1 MENTALIIF
10 LFNKNIAP
18 RIINMF
24 KPNHWPAP
32 AKLNLF
38 LHITGRL
45 DNGYHSLQTN
55 FQFLDYGD
63 SLSFNI
69 NDSSFIVVTPPVEGI
84 EPDKNLIYRAA
95 LLLKPFTNKNMG
107 VNINLS
113 KILPMGAGLGG
124 GSSDAATTLVALNH
138 LWQTDLSNDK
148 LAELGLSLGADVPI
162 FIRGFAAFAQGVG
175 EDLTPISPP
184 QPWYL
189 VIWPG
194 VSISTRDIF
203 NLPQLPRNT
212 PKITLAQLTTSTL
225 KNDCQEV
232 TKKRHPEVAMAL
244 DWLIQYAPA
253 KMTGTGSC
261 VFGEF
266 ASHADATKALEK
278 LPKDMHGFV
287 AKGVNTSPLAT
298 MLAKYQAH

>member
-1 MENTALIIF
+1 
-10 LFNKNIAP
+10 
-18 RIINMF
+18 MF
-24 KPNHWPAP
+24 EHNQWPAP

-45 DNGYHSLQTN
+45 ANGYHSLQTN

-63 SLSFNI
+63 SLSFGI
-69 NDSSFIVVTPPVEGI
+69 NESDDVTVSPPVDGVALE
-84 EPDKNLIYRAA
+84 ENLIYRAA
-95 LLLKPFTNKNMG
+95 MMLKPYSDNKVG
-107 VNINLS
+107 ADIHLT

-138 LWQTDLSNDK
+138 LWNINLSIEK

-162 FIRGFAAFAQGVG
+162 FVKGFAAFAQGVG
-175 EDLTPISPP
+175 EDLTPITPP

-194 VSISTRDIF
+194 VSVCTKEIF

-212 PKITLAQLTTSTL
+212 PEITLAQLATATL

-232 TKKRHPEVAMAL
+232 TKNRHPEVASAL

-266 ASHADATKALEK
+266 SSRADATVALEK
-278 LPKDMHGFV
+278 LPKNMHGFV
-287 AKGVNTSPLAT
+287 AKGVNISPLAST
-298 MLAKYQAH
+298 LSDRQRHQCQT

>member
-1 MENTALIIF
+1 
-10 LFNKNIAP
+10 
-18 RIINMF
+18 MF
-24 KPNHWPAP
+24 EHNQWPAP

-45 DNGYHSLQTN
+45 ANGYHSLQTN

-63 SLSFNI
+63 SLSFDI
-69 NDSSFIVVTPPVEGI
+69 NNSDNVTVSPAVEGVAL
-84 EPDKNLIYRAA
+84 EDNLIYRAA
-95 LLLKPFTNKNMG
+95 MMLKPYCRNNVGADIHLT
-107 VNINLS
+107 

-138 LWQTDLSNDK
+138 LWNINLSAEK

-162 FIRGFAAFAQGVG
+162 FVKGFAAFAQGVG
-175 EDLTPISPP
+175 EDLTPITPP

-194 VSISTRDIF
+194 VSVCTKEIF

-212 PKITLAQLTTSTL
+212 PEITLAQLATATL

-232 TKKRHPEVAMAL
+232 TKNRHPEVASAL

-266 ASHADATKALEK
+266 SSRADATVALEK
-278 LPKDMHGFV
+278 LPKNMHGFV
-287 AKGVNTSPLAT
+287 AKGVNISPLAST
-298 MLAKYQAH
+298 LSDRQRHQCQT

>member
-1 MENTALIIF
+1 VENTALTV
-10 LFNKNIAP
+10 NTAP
-18 RIINMF
+18 RITNMF
-24 KPNHWPAP
+24 KKNHWPAP

-69 NDSSFIVVTPPVEGI
+69 NASSLIIVTPQVEGI
-84 EPDKNLIYRAA
+84 EPEQNLIYRAA
-95 LLLKPFTNKNMG
+95 LLLKPYAEKDAG
-107 VNINLS
+107 VDINLC

-138 LWQTDLSNDK
+138 LWQTNLSNDK

-175 EDLTPISPP
+175 EDLTPITPP
-184 QPWYL
+184 EPWYL

-194 VSISTRDIF
+194 VSVSTRDIF

-212 PKITLAQLTTSTL
+212 PKITLAQLTTSIL

-232 TKKRHPEVAMAL
+232 TKNRHPEVAMAL
-244 DWLIQYAPA
+244 EWLIQYAPA

-266 ASHADATKALEK
+266 PSSADATVALEK
-278 LPKDMHGFV
+278 LPKSMHGFI
-287 AKGVNTSPLAT
+287 AKGVNISPLAT
-298 MLAKYQAH
+298 TLAATKLIDAKT

>member
-1 MENTALIIF
+1 
-10 LFNKNIAP
+10 
-18 RIINMF
+18 MF
-24 KPNHWPAP
+24 KINHWPAP

-63 SLSFNI
+63 SIAFNT
-69 NDSSFIVVTPPVEGI
+69 NNSSLITVTPHVDGI
-84 EPDKNLIYRAA
+84 EPEQNLIYRAA
-95 LLLKPFTNKNMG
+95 LLLKPFANNDAG
-107 VNINLS
+107 VEISLV

-138 LWQTDLSNDK
+138 LWQTNLSNDK

-162 FIRGFAAFAQGVG
+162 FIRGFAAFAQGIG
-175 EDLTPISPP
+175 EDLTPITPP
-184 QPWYL
+184 EPWYL

-194 VSISTRDIF
+194 VSVSTRDIF

-232 TKKRHPEVAMAL
+232 TKNQHPEVAMAL
-244 DWLIQYAPA
+244 EWLIQYAPA

-266 ASHADATKALEK
+266 PSHADATVALEK
-278 LPKDMHGFV
+278 LPKSMQGFI
-287 AKGVNTSPLAT
+287 AKGVNISPLAKT
-298 MLAKYQAH
+298 LAATKLIDAKT

>member
-1 MENTALIIF
+1 
-10 LFNKNIAP
+10 
-18 RIINMF
+18 MF
-24 KPNHWPAP
+24 EPNHWPAP

-55 FQFLDYGD
+55 FQFLNYGD

-69 NDSSFIVVTPPVEGI
+69 NDTNKVKVAPQVNGI
-84 EPDKNLIYRAA
+84 LPEENLIYRAA
-95 LLLKPFTNKNMG
+95 MMLKPYAKSNAG
-107 VNINLS
+107 VDIHLT
-113 KILPMGAGLGG
+113 KVLPMGAGLGG

-138 LWQTDLSNDK
+138 LWNIN
-148 LAELGLSLGADVPI
+148 LANEQLAALGLTLGADVPI
-162 FIRGFAAFAQGVG
+162 FIRGFAAFAQGIG

-194 VSISTRDIF
+194 VSVSTQEIF

-212 PKITLAQLTTSTL
+212 PKITLAQLTTATL
-225 KNDCQEV
+225 GNDCQEV
-232 TKKRHPEVAMAL
+232 TKNRHPEVAMAL
-244 DWLIQYAPA
+244 EWLIQYAPA

-266 ASHADATKALEK
+266 SSHADATVALEK
-278 LPKDMHGFV
+278 LPKNMHGFI
-287 AKGVNTSPLAT
+287 AKGVNISPLAT
-298 MLAKYQAH
+298 TLIQHQAH

>member
-1 MENTALIIF
+1 
-10 LFNKNIAP
+10 
-18 RIINMF
+18 MF
-24 KPNHWPAP
+24 EHNQWPAP

-45 DNGYHSLQTN
+45 ANGYHSLQTN

-63 SLSFNI
+63 SLSFNT
-69 NDSSFIVVTPPVEGI
+69 NESDDVTVSPPVDGVALE
-84 EPDKNLIYRAA
+84 ENLIYRAA
-95 LLLKPFTNKNMG
+95 MMLKPYSNNKVG
-107 VNINLS
+107 AAIHLT

-138 LWQTDLSNDK
+138 LWNINLSTEK

-162 FIRGFAAFAQGVG
+162 FVKGFAAFAQGVG
-175 EDLTPISPP
+175 EDLTPITPP

-194 VSISTRDIF
+194 VSVCTKEIF

-212 PKITLAQLTTSTL
+212 PEITLAQLATATL

-232 TKKRHPEVAMAL
+232 TKNRHPEVASAL

-266 ASHADATKALEK
+266 SSRADATVALEK
-278 LPKDMHGFV
+278 LPKNMHGFV
-287 AKGVNTSPLAT
+287 AKGVNISPLASILSDRQRHQCQT
-298 MLAKYQAH
+298 

>member
-1 MENTALIIF
+1 
-10 LFNKNIAP
+10 
-18 RIINMF
+18 MF
-24 KPNHWPAP
+24 EHNAWPAP

-45 DNGYHSLQTN
+45 ANGYHSLQTN

-63 SLSFNI
+63 SLSFDINNADNI
-69 NDSSFIVVTPPVEGI
+69 TVSPAVEGVAL
-84 EPDKNLIYRAA
+84 EDNLIYRAA
-95 LLLKPFTNKNMG
+95 MMLKPYTKNKVG
-107 VNINLS
+107 ADIHLTKV
-113 KILPMGAGLGG
+113 LPMGAGLGG

-138 LWQTDLSNDK
+138 LWNINLGIEK

-162 FIRGFAAFAQGVG
+162 FVKGFAAFAQGVG
-175 EDLTPISPP
+175 EDLTPITPP

-194 VSISTRDIF
+194 VSVCTKEIF

-212 PKITLAQLTTSTL
+212 PEITLAQLATATL

-232 TKKRHPEVAMAL
+232 TKNRHPEVASAL

-266 ASHADATKALEK
+266 SSRADATVALEK
-278 LPKDMHGFV
+278 LPKNMHGFV
-287 AKGVNTSPLAT
+287 AKGVNISPLASILSDRQRHQCQT
-298 MLAKYQAH
+298 

>member
-1 MENTALIIF
+1 
-10 LFNKNIAP
+10 
-18 RIINMF
+18 MF
-24 KPNHWPAP
+24 KKNHWPAP
-32 AKLNLF
+32 AKINLF

-45 DNGYHSLQTN
+45 ENGYHSLQTN

-63 SLSFNI
+63 SLSFDLNQ
-69 NDSSFIVVTPPVEGI
+69 SSKVTVTPAVKGI
-84 EPDKNLIYRAA
+84 EPEQNLIYRAA
-95 LLLKPFTNKNMG
+95 MLLKPYVDENAG
-107 VNINLS
+107 AVINLA

-124 GSSDAATTLVALNH
+124 GSSNAATTLVALNH
-138 LWQTDLSNDK
+138 LWEINLSNDA

-162 FIRGFAAFAQGVG
+162 FVRGFAAFAQGVG
-175 EDLTPISPP
+175 EDLTPITPP

-194 VSISTRDIF
+194 VSVSTQEIF

-212 PKITLAQLTTSTL
+212 PKITLAQLTTTEL

-232 TKKRHPEVAMAL
+232 TKNRYPEVANAL
-244 DWLIQYAPA
+244 DWLIQYVPA

-266 ASHADATKALEK
+266 SSHADAIVALEK
-278 LPKDMHGFV
+278 LPKNMQGFV
-287 AKGVNTSPLAT
+287 AKGVNISPLAT
-298 MLAKYQAH
+298 TLANANLINANT

>member
-1 MENTALIIF
+1 
-10 LFNKNIAP
+10 
-18 RIINMF
+18 MF
-24 KPNHWPAP
+24 EHNQWPAP

-45 DNGYHSLQTN
+45 ANGYHSLQTN

-63 SLSFNI
+63 SLSFGI
-69 NDSSFIVVTPPVEGI
+69 NESDNVTVSPPVDGVALE
-84 EPDKNLIYRAA
+84 ENLIYRAA
-95 LLLKPFTNKNMG
+95 MMLKPYSDNKVG
-107 VNINLS
+107 ADIHLT

-138 LWQTDLSNDK
+138 LWNINLSIEK

-162 FIRGFAAFAQGVG
+162 FVKGFAAFAQGVG
-175 EDLTPISPP
+175 EDLTPITPP

-194 VSISTRDIF
+194 VSVCTKEIF

-212 PKITLAQLTTSTL
+212 PEITLAQLATATL

-232 TKKRHPEVAMAL
+232 TKNRHPEVASAL

-261 VFGEF
+261 VFGGF
-266 ASHADATKALEK
+266 SSRADATVALEK
-278 LPKDMHGFV
+278 LPKNMHGFV
-287 AKGVNTSPLAT
+287 AKGVNISPLAST
-298 MLAKYQAH
+298 LSDRQRHQCQT

>member
-1 MENTALIIF
+1 VENTALTV
-10 LFNKNIAP
+10 NTAP
-18 RIINMF
+18 RITNMF
-24 KPNHWPAP
+24 KKNHWPAP

-69 NDSSFIVVTPPVEGI
+69 NASSLIIVTPQVEGI
-84 EPDKNLIYRAA
+84 EPEQNLIYRAA
-95 LLLKPFTNKNMG
+95 LLLKPYAEKDAG
-107 VNINLS
+107 VDINLC

-138 LWQTDLSNDK
+138 LWQTNLSNDK

-175 EDLTPISPP
+175 EDITPITPP
-184 QPWYL
+184 EPWYL

-194 VSISTRDIF
+194 VSVSTRDIF

-212 PKITLAQLTTSTL
+212 PKITLAQLTTSIL

-232 TKKRHPEVAMAL
+232 TKNRHPEVAMAL
-244 DWLIQYAPA
+244 EWLIQYAPA

-266 ASHADATKALEK
+266 PSCADATVALEK
-278 LPKDMHGFV
+278 LPKCMHGFI
-287 AKGVNTSPLAT
+287 AKGVNISPLAT
-298 MLAKYQAH
+298 TLAATKLIDAKT

>member
-1 MENTALIIF
+1 MTQVTQ
-10 LFNKNIAP
+10 
-18 RIINMF
+18 
-24 KPNHWPAP
+24 WPAP

-45 DNGYHSLQTN
+45 PNGYHSLQTN

-63 SLSFNI
+63 SLSFDINQSNNI
-69 NDSSFIVVTPPVEGI
+69 TVSPAVEGV
-84 EPDKNLIYRAA
+84 PLKDNLIYRAA
-95 LLLKPFTNKNMG
+95 MTLKPYTSVPVG
-107 VNINLS
+107 AAIHLT

-138 LWQTDLSNDK
+138 LWNINLPVDE

-162 FIRGFAAFAQGVG
+162 FVKGFAAFAEGIG
-175 EDLTPISPP
+175 EKLTPITPP
-184 QPWYL
+184 EPWYL

-194 VSISTRDIF
+194 VSVCTKTIF

-212 PKITLAQLTTSTL
+212 PKITLAQLTSSPL

-232 TKKRHPEVAMAL
+232 TKNRHPEVASAL

-266 ASHADATKALEK
+266 SSRADATVALEN
-278 LPKDMHGFV
+278 LPPEMHGFV
-287 AKGVNTSPLAT
+287 AKGVNISPLALT
-298 MLAKYQAH
+298 LLDQQ

>member
-1 MENTALIIF
+1 
-10 LFNKNIAP
+10 
-18 RIINMF
+18 MF
-24 KPNHWPAP
+24 EHNQWPAP

-45 DNGYHSLQTN
+45 ANGYHSLQTN

-63 SLSFNI
+63 SLSFGI
-69 NDSSFIVVTPPVEGI
+69 NESDNVTVSPPVDGVALE
-84 EPDKNLIYRAA
+84 ENLIYRAA
-95 LLLKPFTNKNMG
+95 MMLKPYSDNKVG
-107 VNINLS
+107 ADIHLT

-138 LWQTDLSNDK
+138 LWNINLSIEK

-162 FIRGFAAFAQGVG
+162 FVKGFAAFAQGVG
-175 EDLTPISPP
+175 EDLTPITPP

-194 VSISTRDIF
+194 VSVCTKEIF

-212 PKITLAQLTTSTL
+212 PEITLAQLATATL

-232 TKKRHPEVAMAL
+232 TKNRHPEVASAL

-266 ASHADATKALEK
+266 SSRADATVALEK
-278 LPKDMHGFV
+278 LPKNMHGFV
-287 AKGVNTSPLAT
+287 AKGVNISPLAST
-298 MLAKYQAH
+298 LSDRQRHQCQT

>member
-1 MENTALIIF
+1 
-10 LFNKNIAP
+10 
-18 RIINMF
+18 MF
-24 KPNHWPAP
+24 KPNQWPAP

-45 DNGYHSLQTN
+45 PNGYHSLQTN

-63 SLSFNI
+63 SLAFDTN
-69 NDSSFIVVTPPVEGI
+69 SSNNVSVSPEVEGVTL
-84 EPDKNLIYRAA
+84 EDNLIYRAA
-95 LLLKPFTNKNMG
+95 MMLKPYTKEPVG
-107 VNINLS
+107 ADITLT

-124 GSSDAATTLVALNH
+124 GSSDAATTLAALNH
-138 LWQTDLSNDK
+138 LWNINLPTDK
-148 LAELGLSLGADVPI
+148 LAELGLALGADVPI
-162 FIRGFAAFAQGVG
+162 FVKGVAAFAEGVG
-175 EDLTPISPP
+175 EELTPISPP
-184 QPWYL
+184 EPWYL

-194 VSISTRDIF
+194 VSVCTKTIF

-212 PKITLAQLTTSTL
+212 PKITLADLDKATL

-232 TKKRHPEVAMAL
+232 TKNRHPEVASAL

-266 ASHADATKALEK
+266 SSRADATVALEK
-278 LPKDMHGFV
+278 LPPNMHGFV
-287 AKGVNTSPLAT
+287 AKGVNISPLISTLSARR
-298 MLAKYQAH
+298 

>member
-1 MENTALIIF
+1 
-10 LFNKNIAP
+10 
-18 RIINMF
+18 MF
-24 KPNHWPAP
+24 EHNQWPAP

-45 DNGYHSLQTN
+45 TNGYHSLQTN

-63 SLSFNI
+63 SLSFNT
-69 NDSSFIVVTPPVEGI
+69 NDSDDVTVSPPVDGVALE
-84 EPDKNLIYRAA
+84 ENLIYRAA
-95 LLLKPFTNKNMG
+95 MMLKPYSNNKVG
-107 VNINLS
+107 AAIHLT

-138 LWQTDLSNDK
+138 LWNINLSTEK

-162 FIRGFAAFAQGVG
+162 FVKGFAAFAQGVG
-175 EDLTPISPP
+175 EELTPITPP

-194 VSISTRDIF
+194 VSVCTKEIF

-212 PKITLAQLTTSTL
+212 PEITLAQLATATL

-232 TKKRHPEVAMAL
+232 TKNRHPEVASAL

-266 ASHADATKALEK
+266 SSRADATVALEK
-278 LPKDMHGFV
+278 LPKNMHGFV
-287 AKGVNTSPLAT
+287 AKGVNISPLAST
-298 MLAKYQAH
+298 LSDRQRHQCQT

>member
-1 MENTALIIF
+1 
-10 LFNKNIAP
+10 
-18 RIINMF
+18 MF
-24 KPNHWPAP
+24 EHNQWPAP

-45 DNGYHSLQTN
+45 ANGYHSLQTN

-63 SLSFNI
+63 SLSFDI
-69 NDSSFIVVTPPVEGI
+69 NNSDNVTVSPAVEGVAL
-84 EPDKNLIYRAA
+84 EDNLIYRAA
-95 LLLKPFTNKNMG
+95 MMLKPYCRNNVGADIHLT
-107 VNINLS
+107 

-138 LWQTDLSNDK
+138 LWNINLSTEK

-162 FIRGFAAFAQGVG
+162 FVKGFAAFAQGVG
-175 EDLTPISPP
+175 EDLTPITPP

-194 VSISTRDIF
+194 VSVCTKEIF

-212 PKITLAQLTTSTL
+212 PEITLAQLATATL

-232 TKKRHPEVAMAL
+232 TKNRHPEVASAL

-266 ASHADATKALEK
+266 SSRADATVALEK
-278 LPKDMHGFV
+278 LPKNMHGFV
-287 AKGVNTSPLAT
+287 AKGVNISPLAST
-298 MLAKYQAH
+298 LSDRQRHQCQT